1 MSEAAALLAEGT
13 SFLNPKEN
21 GVFLGIEKV
30 PGVANFE
37 FTPETNIKEQTTK
50 DKGQYGQVI
59 ASVPLPGKQNL
70 KITISQVTG
79 RVLAFALL
87 GTLSAHSVGG
97 GSVTD
102 ENLTSNLGR
111 FVPLANKNIT
121 AASVVV
127 TSNPAGTTYVEGT
140 DYAVNYSL
148 GLIEF
153 LSTGSIPDAT
163 SVLIDYSH
171 GAISGNKIEAGT
183 KYEVRGAWKLDGRN
197 LATGK
202 ALQVEIDEA
211 VLVTD
216 GSVDL
221 MTDEFVNVTLTGH
234 MVTQTGK
241 TSPYTVYHELTES

>member
-30 PGVANFE
+30 PGVTNFE
-37 FTPETNIKEQTTK
+37 FTPETDIKEQTTK
-50 DKGQYGQVI
+50 DKGKYGQVI

-87 GTLSAHSVGG
+87 GTLSAYSVGG
-97 GSVTD
+97 GSVSD
-102 ENLTSNLGR
+102 ESVTSSLGR
-111 FVPLANKNIT
+111 FVKLANKNIT
-121 AASVVV
+121 AGSVVV
-127 TSNPAGTTYVEGT
+127 TSDPAGTTYTEGT
-140 DYAVNYSL
+140 DYTVNYSL
-148 GLIEF
+148 GMIEF
-153 LSTGSIPDAT
+153 LTAGSISDAT
-163 SVLIDYSH
+163 GVLVDYSH

-183 KYEVRGAWKLDGRN
+183 RYEVRGSWRLDGRN

-221 MTDEFVNVTLTGH
+221 MTDEFVNVTLTGQ
-234 MVTQTGK
+234 MITQDGK
-241 TSPYTVYHELTES
+241 TSPYTVFHELTES